1 MGKSI
6 IPYSFIQ
13 NELNRCGLPVKETTG
28 DWMIP
33 CPFHQETHPSLGIS
47 KGGNIPIG
55 SFHCFSGDTLV
66 HTYYG
71 TRKISS
77 IIGKKVKVVDGNG
90 DFVDTVFKS
99 YGVDRLYKITLRR
112 NMQNKTIYATSGH
125 RWFVYGRKNVV
136 VTKDLK
142 SGTYLDSVLPKP
154 YPNLKPSIEGIRRG
168 NKLKNQLRWKII
180 SVEETDRIEE
190 VYCCNISTT
199 HSFMLTDN
207 ILTGNC
213 FGCNTSGSWNKLA
226 SHMNLRLWDA
236 ENEESS
242 FWVIPAKKTLQK
254 QLSLGDSTLSKWDGT
269 YKNYPPSFLE
279 KFGAKK
285 LFIPNY
291 KADYLYLPVKYYGEI
306 SGYCRARLREQDP
319 GPKYWFPLSAK
330 KVLYPLDYMLGLP
343 TNCITLVEG
352 VGDAFRL
359 LYNGIPALAILGSA
373 ITDDMLDQ
381 LSVLCIENIIVCL
394 DGDEPGKKATFG
406 YKLKGGKRHIG
417 VVEKLAPYYD
427 VRVLRPPLEHDPDD
441 MPQLYINVLKKM
453 NLNLGGC
460 DFTI

>member
-55 SFHCFSGDTLV
+55 SFH
-66 HTYYG
+66 
-71 TRKISS
+71 
-77 IIGKKVKVVDGNG
+77 
-90 DFVDTVFKS
+90 
-99 YGVDRLYKITLRR
+99 
-112 NMQNKTIYATSGH
+112 
-125 RWFVYGRKNVV
+125 
-136 VTKDLK
+136 
-142 SGTYLDSVLPKP
+142 
-154 YPNLKPSIEGIRRG
+154 
-168 NKLKNQLRWKII
+168 
-180 SVEETDRIEE
+180 
-190 VYCCNISTT
+190 
-199 HSFMLTDN
+199 
-207 ILTGNC
+207 C

-330 KVLYPLDYMLGLP
+330 KVLYPLDYML
-343 TNCITLVEG
+343 V
-352 VGDAFRL
+352 
-359 LYNGIPALAILGSA
+359 
-373 ITDDMLDQ
+373 
-381 LSVLCIENIIVCL
+381 VL
-394 DGDEPGKKATFG
+394 
-406 YKLKGGKRHIG
+406 
-417 VVEKLAPYYD
+417 
-427 VRVLRPPLEHDPDD
+427 
-441 MPQLYINVLKKM
+441 
-453 NLNLGGC
+453 
-460 DFTI
+460 